1 MKPIQLVVAL
11 ALGVGLVA
19 CSKQESQT
27 PASTAQ
33 PAAENIQKQAEAAAP
48 AAQSAV
54 AATASQAQGLI
65 SKVQGYIADS
75 KYSDA
80 ANVLKELSSMK
91 LTPEQQKLV
100 DDLTAQ
106 VQKAMAGA
114 AASDASKKATD
125 AVGGMLGK

>member
-54 AATASQAQGLI
+54 AETASQAQGLI

>member
-1 MKPIQLVVAL
+1 MKLIQSVAAL

-19 CSKQESQT
+19 CSQQENEAPT
-27 PASTAQ
+27 
-33 PAAENIQKQAEAAAP
+33 PAAEPAAEQIQKQAESAAP
-48 AAQSAV
+48 ATENAA
-54 AATASQAQGLI
+54 AATASQAQALI
-65 SKVQGYIADS
+65 EKVQGYIADS

-80 ANVLKELSSMK
+80 ANLLKELSSMK

-100 DDLTAQ
+100 NDLTAQ

-114 AASDASKKATD
+114 AASDATQKASD

>member
-27 PASTAQ
+27 PAPTAQ

-54 AATASQAQGLI
+54 AETASQAQGLI

-91 LTPEQQKLV
+91 LTFEQQKLV
-100 DDLTAQ
+100 NDLTAQ

>member
-1 MKPIQLVVAL
+1 MKPIQLVAAL

-54 AATASQAQGLI
+54 AETASQAQGLI

>member
-1 MKPIQLVVAL
+1 MKPIQLVAAL

-27 PASTAQ
+27 PAATAQ

-54 AATASQAQGLI
+54 AETASQAQGLI

-91 LTPEQQKLV
+91 LTSEQQKLV
-100 DDLTAQ
+100 NDLTAQ

-114 AASDASKKATD
+114 ATSGATKNASD
-125 AVGGMLGK
+125 AVGGLLGK

>member
-1 MKPIQLVVAL
+1 MKAVQLVVTIAFAIGL
-11 ALGVGLVA
+11 AA
-19 CSKQESQT
+19 CSKQESQA
-27 PASTAQ
+27 PAPATQ
-33 PAAENIQKQAEAAAP
+33 PAAESVQKQAEAAAP
-48 AAQSAV
+48 AAQD
-54 AATASQAQGLI
+54 AATATTAQAQGLI
-65 SKVQGYIADS
+65 TKVQSYIADS

-80 ANVLKELSSMK
+80 ANLLKELSSMK

-114 AASDASKKATD
+114 ASDASKNATD

>member
-1 MKPIQLVVAL
+1 MKPIQLVAAL

-54 AATASQAQGLI
+54 AETASQAQGLI

-80 ANVLKELSSMK
+80 VNVLKELSSMK
-91 LTPEQQKLV
+91 LTSEQQKLV
-100 DDLTAQ
+100 NDLTAQ
-106 VQKAMAGA
+106 VQKAMASA